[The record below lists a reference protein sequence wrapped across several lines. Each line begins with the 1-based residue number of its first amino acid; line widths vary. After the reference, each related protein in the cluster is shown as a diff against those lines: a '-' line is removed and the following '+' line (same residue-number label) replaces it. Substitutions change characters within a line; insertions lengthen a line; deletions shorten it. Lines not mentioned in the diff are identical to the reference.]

1 MLGSVSNRRK
11 KMFKK
16 IAKKIIAPISIAAF
30 LMVQIAPASA
40 AMISTDRA
48 VEQSFSTLD
57 IAQVQ
62 QMFDRD
68 DVQQQL
74 VALGVSAEDAQARVA
89 LMTDAELAQLNS
101 RMGSLEAGSD
111 ILGIALTVFIVLVIT
126 DMVGATDVLPFVKPI
141 N

>member
-1 MLGSVSNRRK
+1 MFRK
-11 KMFKK
+11 
-16 IAKKIIAPISIAAF
+16 IIKKIIAPISMAAF

-40 AMISTDRA
+40 AMISTDSA
-48 VEQSFSTLD
+48 AQQSFTHYD
-57 IAQVQ
+57 IAQVT

-74 VALGVSAEDAQARVA
+74 VALGVSVDDAQARVA

-101 RMGSLEAGSD
+101 RMATMEAGSD

-126 DMVGATDVLPFVKPI
+126 DMLGATDVLPFVKPI